1 MKKVR
6 IGLIGLGTIG
16 QAVAS
21 YSMERYAKQIQL
33 TAALVRDDTR
43 DYQLP
48 GSCLITADAD
58 NFFAQEVDFII
69 ETAGHNAVAAYGARA
84 LQHASLIVVSIGA
97 LADSALLSMLKKTAE
112 QHGTQLLVPSAAI
125 GGLDRIRA
133 MTIEGIDK
141 VELIT
146 RKPPAA
152 WYGTIAEQKVDLS
165 SVSEPVL
172 IFSGNA
178 SESALLFPE
187 SVNVSAAL
195 SLAGIGFER
204 THVQVYVDPSL
215 TRNTHQIIAEGFA
228 GRIELSLQNTPSAA
242 NPKTGYIVAMSIIKV
257 LRQYTD
263 TFVMGI

>member
-1 MKKVR
+1 MKR
-6 IGLIGLGTIG
+6 IKIGMIGLGTIG
-16 QAVAS
+16 HAVAA
-21 YSMERYAKQIQL
+21 YSTGRYAEQIEL
-33 TAALVRDDTR
+33 KAALVRDEAR

-48 GSCLITADAD
+48 PSCLITSDED
-58 NFFAQEVDFII
+58 IFFAQDIDIII
-69 ETAGHNAVAAYGARA
+69 ETAGHHAVAAYGARA
-84 LQHASLIVVSIGA
+84 LQRASLIVASVGA
-97 LADSALLSMLKKTAE
+97 LANPTLLTQLKTAAA

-133 MTIEGIDK
+133 MTLEGVDK

-152 WYGTIAEQKVDLS
+152 WYGTIAEQKVDLA

-195 SLAGIGFER
+195 SLAGIGFEQTR
-204 THVQVYVDPSL
+204 VQVYVDPTL
-215 TRNTHQIIAEGFA
+215 TLNTHQIIAEGFA
-228 GRIELSLQNTPSAA
+228 GKIELSLQNTPSTD
-242 NPKTGYIVAMSIIKV
+242 NPKTGYIVAMSIVKV

-263 TFVMGI
+263 PFVMGI